1 MSYGLE
7 VHDENGELVVDN
19 EKLMNRVYY
28 QIIANSEDSY
38 YYPEPINYKPP
49 IMQLPIGGGSYGWY
63 LVNHIQNSSN
73 QYIGFST
80 IARGEIT
87 RETIITVF
95 KIK

>member
-7 VHDENGELVVDN
+7 IYNENGELVVDN

-28 QIIANSEDSY
+28 QIIANSENSY

-49 IMQLPIGGGSYGWY
+49 IMQMPIGGRGYGWY
-63 LVNHIQNSSN
+63 SVNHIQNSSN
-73 QYIGFST
+73 QYVGFST
-80 IARGEIT
+80 TARYENN
-87 RETIITVF
+87 RKTIITVF

>member
-7 VHDENGELVVDN
+7 IYDENGELVVDN

-49 IMQLPIGGGSYGWY
+49 VMQLPINFGDINYGY
-63 LVNHIQNSSN
+63 SCLLYTSPSP
-73 QYIGFST
+73 
-80 IARGEIT
+80 RD
-87 RETIITVF
+87 
-95 KIK
+95 